1 MQHSEYSKL
10 VTVAGWAAAGT
21 ATLLITVKLVAW
33 FFTDSAS
40 ILASL
45 TDSLMD
51 VAASVINL
59 IAIKVALTPADDDHK
74 FGHGKAE
81 SLAGLAQ
88 AAFISGS
95 ACLLILGGLNALIR
109 GTPVQDPGFGIWVM
123 IFSILLTVLLVSF
136 QTMVVKK
143 TGSVAIKADSLHYK
157 SDIFMNAAVLMAL
170 ALASIGFNWA
180 DGVFAI
186 GVGGYILYGAWQIGK
201 ESVDALMDKTLS
213 VDEEA
218 KVVELAYVDPQ
229 VKGVHDLRTR
239 QSGSTKFIQL
249 HLELED
255 KLSLYDAHDVA
266 DKLEARLNNAF
277 IQADIIIHLDPIS
290 VVKPGNRLPRVD
302 REQLSS

>member
-1 MQHSEYSKL
+1 M
-10 VTVAGWAAAGT
+10 VTVAGWAAAST
-21 ATLLITVKLVAW
+21 ATLLITIKLIAW
-33 FFTDSAS
+33 FYTGSSS

-95 ACLLILGGLNALIR
+95 ACLLILGGFNALIK
-109 GTPVQDPGFGIWVM
+109 GTPVQDPGLGIWVM
-123 IFSILLTVLLVSF
+123 VASIVITVLLVMF
-136 QTMVVKK
+136 QTYVVKK

-157 SDIFMNAAVLMAL
+157 SDIFMNAAVLLAL
-170 ALASIGFNWA
+170 ALAAIGFNWA

-186 GVGGYILYGAWQIGK
+186 GVGGYILFGAWQIGR
-201 ESVDALMDKTLS
+201 ESVDSLMDKTLLPE
-213 VDEEA
+213 EEA
-218 KVVELAYVDPQ
+218 QIIELAYQ
-229 VKGVHDLRTR
+229 QAKVKGLHDLRTR

-249 HLELED
+249 HLELD
-255 KLSLYDAHDVA
+255 DHLSLFDAHEIA
-266 DKLEARLNNAF
+266 DKLEAQLAQTF
-277 IQADIIIHLDPIS
+277 APADIIIHLDPVS
-290 VVKPGNRLPRVD
+290 VVKPASRLARP
-302 REQLSS
+302 

>member
-1 MQHSEYSKL
+1 MQQTNYSKL
-10 VTVAGWAAAGT
+10 VTVAGWAAAST
-21 ATLLITVKLVAW
+21 ATLLIAIKLIAW
-33 FFTDSAS
+33 FYTGSTS

-95 ACLLILGGLNALIR
+95 ACLLILGGFNALIK
-109 GTPVQDPGFGIWVM
+109 GTPIQDPGLGIWVM
-123 IFSILLTVLLVSF
+123 VASIVITLMLVSF
-136 QTMVVKK
+136 QTYVVKK

-157 SDIFMNAAVLMAL
+157 SDIFMNAAVLLAL

-180 DGVFAI
+180 DGIFAV
-186 GVGGYILYGAWQIGK
+186 GVGGYILFGAWQIGR
-201 ESVDALMDKTLS
+201 ESVDSLMDKTLLP
-213 VDEEA
+213 EEET
-218 KVVELAYVDPQ
+218 KIIELAYSHPKVR
-229 VKGVHDLRTR
+229 GIHDLRTR

-249 HLELED
+249 HLELD
-255 KLSLYDAHDVA
+255 DHLSLYDAHEIA
-266 DKLEARLNNAF
+266 DKLEAELADAF
-277 IQADIIIHLDPIS
+277 VRADIIIHLDPVS
-290 VVKPGNRLPRVD
+290 VVPSGNKLPRP
-302 REQLSS
+302 QS

>member
-10 VTVAGWAAAGT
+10 VTIAGWAAAGT
-21 ATLLITVKLVAW
+21 ATLLIITKLVAW
-33 FFTDSAS
+33 FFTDSTS

-51 VAASVINL
+51 VAASIINL
-59 IAIKVALTPADDDHK
+59 IAIKVALTPADEEHK

-95 ACLLILGGLNALIR
+95 ACLLILGGFNALIK
-109 GTPVQDPGFGIWVM
+109 GHPVQDPGFGIWVM
-123 IFSILLTVLLVSF
+123 VFSIVVTLLLVAF
-136 QTMVVKK
+136 QTMVVRK

-157 SDIFMNAAVLMAL
+157 SDIFMNAAVLIAL
-170 ALASIGFNWA
+170 ALAAIGFNWA
-180 DGVFAI
+180 DGVFAM

-201 ESVDALMDKTLS
+201 ESVDALMDKRLS
-213 VDEEA
+213 PEDEA
-218 KVVELAYVDPQ
+218 KVIALAYDNPQ
-229 VKGVHDLRTR
+229 VLGVHDLRTR

-255 KLSLYDAHDVA
+255 HLSLYDAHEVA
-266 DKLEARLNNAF
+266 DKLEAQLDKAF

-290 VVKPGNRLPRVD
+290 VVKPGNRLARA
-302 REQLSS
+302 

>member
-10 VTVAGWAAAGT
+10 VTIAGWAAAGT
-21 ATLLITVKLVAW
+21 ATLLIITKLAAW

-51 VAASVINL
+51 VAASTINL
-59 IAIKVALTPADDDHK
+59 IAIKVALTPADEDHK

-95 ACLLILGGLNALIR
+95 ACLLILGGFNALIK
-109 GTPVQDPGFGIWVM
+109 GHPVQEPGFGIWVM
-123 IFSILLTVLLVSF
+123 VFSIVVTLLLVAF
-136 QTMVVKK
+136 QTMVVRK

-157 SDIFMNAAVLMAL
+157 SDIFMNAAVLIAL
-170 ALASIGFNWA
+170 ALAAVGFNWA
-180 DGVFAI
+180 DGVFAM

-201 ESVDALMDKTLS
+201 ESVDALMDKRLS
-213 VDEEA
+213 PEEES
-218 KVVELAYVDPQ
+218 KVIALAYSNPQ
-229 VKGVHDLRTR
+229 VLGVHDLRTR

-255 KLSLYDAHDVA
+255 HLSLYDAHEVA
-266 DKLEARLNNAF
+266 DKLEAQLDNAF
-277 IQADIIIHLDPIS
+277 IQADIIIHLDPVS
-290 VVKPGNRLPRVD
+290 VVKPGNRLARA
-302 REQLSS
+302 